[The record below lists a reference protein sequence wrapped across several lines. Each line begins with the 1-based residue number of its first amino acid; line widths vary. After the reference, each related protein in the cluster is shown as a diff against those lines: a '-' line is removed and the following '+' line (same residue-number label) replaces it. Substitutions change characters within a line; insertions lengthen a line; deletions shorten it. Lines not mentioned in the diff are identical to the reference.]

1 MAHPEPAYPRA
12 EPAEDAHA
20 PSGRREAAA
29 YSYWGLIWWRYK
41 RNRIGVVGGIALLL
55 LYALVL
61 PAELT
66 APYPLNERHTGF
78 LDVPPQFLRFIT
90 PDGRFS
96 LRPFVYGLKQERD
109 PETLRRLYV
118 PNEEEI
124 YPVGLFV
131 PGEESRS
138 FLGLTWDRHLLGV
151 ESPGKLFLLGTDT
164 QGRDL
169 FSQLLY
175 GGRISLT
182 VGLVGVALSL
192 VLGGIVGLVSG
203 YLGSIVDDLIQR
215 GIEVMISFPSIPLW
229 IALSAAIPA
238 EWNSIQVFFG
248 ITVILSS
255 IGWGGLAR
263 VVRGMTL
270 SLQNEDY
277 VKAGRINGATT
288 WWIVTRHL
296 FPGTLSYMIVAA
308 TLAIPGMILGET
320 ALSFLGLGIQPPMVS
335 WGVLLKQAQDIT
347 VLAHKPWLIAPVFFL
362 TVAVLSFNFL
372 GDGLRDAA
380 DPFSGQ

>member
-1 MAHPEPAYPRA
+1 MAHPEPANPREEA
-12 EPAEDAHA
+12 AHA
-20 PSGRREAAA
+20 PSGRQEAAA
-29 YSYWGLIWWRYK
+29 YSYWGLIWWRFK
-41 RNRIGVVGGIALLL
+41 RNRIGVVGATALLL

-78 LDVPPQFLRFIT
+78 LDVPPQFIRFIK

-96 LRPFVYGLKQERD
+96 LRPFVHGLKQERD

-124 YPVGLFV
+124 YPLGLFV

-138 FLGLTWDRHLLGV
+138 FLGLTLDRHLLGV

-192 VLGGIVGLVSG
+192 VLGGIVGLMSG
-203 YLGSIVDDLIQR
+203 YLGGIVDDLIQR
-215 GIEVMISFPSIPLW
+215 GIEVMISFPSIPCGS
-229 IALSAAIPA
+229 LSPPPFRP
-238 EWNSIQVFFG
+238 SG
-248 ITVILSS
+248 TRSRSS
-255 IGWGGLAR
+255 SA
-263 VVRGMTL
+263 
-270 SLQNEDY
+270 S
-277 VKAGRINGATT
+277 
-288 WWIVTRHL
+288 
-296 FPGTLSYMIVAA
+296 P
-308 TLAIPGMILGET
+308 
-320 ALSFLGLGIQPPMVS
+320 
-335 WGVLLKQAQDIT
+335 
-347 VLAHKPWLIAPVFFL
+347 
-362 TVAVLSFNFL
+362 
-372 GDGLRDAA
+372 
-380 DPFSGQ
+380 